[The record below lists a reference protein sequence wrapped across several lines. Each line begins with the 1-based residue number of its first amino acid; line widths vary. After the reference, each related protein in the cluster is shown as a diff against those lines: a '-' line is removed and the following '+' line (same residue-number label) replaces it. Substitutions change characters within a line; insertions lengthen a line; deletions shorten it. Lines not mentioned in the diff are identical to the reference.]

1 MRGSPLPGR
10 STRTCAA
17 AALATLALCASAL
30 LSACGSSG
38 STHTS
43 SSTARAG
50 AESAFEGAPFPA
62 GILAPDFAL
71 RDQDGR
77 EVSLSG
83 YRGRVVA
90 LTFLYSTCGDT
101 CAVIA
106 QQIRGALDELQA
118 EHARAPAVLIVSADP
133 AADSR
138 ARERAFLSEASLT
151 GRVRYLTGTLAQLLP
166 VWREYKVK
174 PASAGAR
181 LFDEYASVL
190 LIDPAGDER
199 VLFESE
205 ELTPEALSHD
215 VGRLYGVP
223 AGP

>member
-1 MRGSPLPGR
+1 MRESPLDGR
-10 STRTCAA
+10 PARACAA
-17 AALATLALCASAL
+17 SALAALAVCASAP
-30 LSACGSSG
+30 LSGCGGG

-43 SSTARAG
+43 SSTAQAG
-50 AESAFEGAPFPA
+50 AKSAFEGAPFPA
-62 GILAPDFAL
+62 GIHAPGFTL
-71 RDQDGR
+71 SDQDGR
-77 EVSLSG
+77 AVSLSD

-106 QQIRGALDELQA
+106 QQIRGALDELQS
-118 EHARAPAVLIVSADP
+118 EHARAPAVLMVSADP
-133 AADSR
+133 AADTAPR
-138 ARERAFLSEASLT
+138 VRAFLSEASLT
-151 GRVRYLTGTLAQLLP
+151 GRAQFLTGTPAQLRA
-166 VWREYKVK
+166 VWRAYRVK

-181 LFDEYASVL
+181 LFAEYASVL
-190 LIDPAGDER
+190 LIDGAGEER

-215 VGRLYGVP
+215 VGKLYGDP